1 MNWNRVWT
9 IAVKEYI
16 QFFRD
21 RRTVAA
27 TMLMPLVQVVLYG
40 YLSSDIRHE
49 PTIVWD
55 LSRTA
60 ESRRFV
66 QALTNSQ
73 YFSVTATAKSMQDVV
88 HHIDAGQALAGVVIP
103 PDYARLLH
111 EKKAPQVM
119 VAVDASDAT
128 AARTA
133 LSVAQAVGKSIT
145 GRLQIREMRLRGVS
159 GSQIGVDVRARAW
172 YNPGL
177 RQEIFIVPGV
187 LALVMQFTMT
197 FLSMSTIV
205 RERELGTLEQLV
217 VSPIRSGELMLG
229 KMIPLMTIGYLN
241 LTTILL
247 LAVLWFGVPVA
258 GSLVMLYFA
267 VFVFFFATLGLGT
280 FVSTVAKTYIQAIQ
294 MIQFFLL
301 PSMLLSGFIFPVAA
315 MPRVLQWISYLV
327 PLTYFLTI
335 VRGIIIK
342 GVGLQDLWLQL
353 ALLMLLGLLVFSTA
367 VLRFQKRID

>member
-1 MNWNRVWT
+1 MNWRRVLT
-9 IAVKEYI
+9 IAMKEYR

-21 RRTVAA
+21 HRTVAA
-27 TMLMPLVQVVLYG
+27 TMLMPLIQVVLYG
-40 YLSSDIRHE
+40 YLSSDVRYQ

-60 ESRRFV
+60 ESRHLLDAF
-66 QALTNSQ
+66 ANSQ
-73 YFSVTATAKSMQDVV
+73 YFSFVARAHAMRDVV
-88 HHIDAGQALAGVVIP
+88 RAIDGGTALAGIVIP
-103 PDYARLLH
+103 PDYARQIH
-111 EKKAPQVM
+111 DKKKPEVM

-133 LSVAQAVGKSIT
+133 LSVADAVGNSMT
-145 GRLQIREMRLRGVS
+145 QRLVIRQMRLAGVRPPS
-159 GSQIGVDVRARAW
+159 VGIDVRTRAW

-177 RQEIFIVPGV
+177 RQEVFIVPGV

-229 KMIPLMTIGYLN
+229 KMLPLITIGYIN

-247 LAVLWFGVPVA
+247 FAVFWFRVPVA
-258 GSLVMLYFA
+258 GSVVLLYVT
-267 VFVFFFATLGLGT
+267 VFLFFFTTLGLGT
-280 FVSTVAKTYIQAIQ
+280 LVSTIAKTYIQATQ
-294 MIQFFLL
+294 LIQFFLM
-301 PSMLLSGFIFPVAA
+301 PSMLLSGFIFPVDA
-315 MPRVLQWISYLV
+315 MPPVLRAASYFV

-342 GVGLQDLWLQL
+342 GVGLEYLWRQI
-353 ALLMLLGLLVFSTA
+353 ALLTLFGVVVFTVA
-367 VLRFQKRID
+367 VLRFRKRID

>member
-1 MNWNRVWT
+1 MNWRRVWT
-9 IAVKEYI
+9 IAVKEYT

-21 RRTVAA
+21 RRTVMA

-55 LSRTA
+55 LSRSA
-60 ESRRFV
+60 QSRQFV
-66 QALTNSQ
+66 RALENSQ
-73 YFSVTATAKSMQDVV
+73 YFSVTAYARNMGAVV
-88 HHIDAGQALAGVVIP
+88 SAIDSGKALAGVVIP
-103 PDYARLLH
+103 PDFAVLLH
-111 EKKAPQVM
+111 RKETPQVM
-119 VAVDASDAT
+119 IAVDASDAT

-133 LSVAQAVGKSIT
+133 LSVAQAVGKSMSAQ
-145 GRLQIREMRLRGVS
+145 LQLRELRLRGAS
-159 GSQIGVDVRARAW
+159 GPRIGIDVRTRAW

-229 KMIPLMTIGYLN
+229 KMIPLMTIGYIN

-258 GSLVMLYFA
+258 GSVVLLYFA

-280 FVSTVAKTYIQAIQ
+280 FVSTIAKTYIQAIQ

-301 PSMLLSGFIFPVAA
+301 PSMLLSGFIFPIAS
-315 MPRVLQWISYLV
+315 MPRALQLISYLV

-342 GVGLQDLWLQL
+342 GVGLPELWPQM
-353 ALLMLLGLLVFSTA
+353 LLLTGLGLLVFGTA
-367 VLRFQKRID
+367 VARFRKRID